1 MMSNP
6 EPDTP
11 QASSSVIKFP
21 SGDLLSIL
29 ALTVVGLMALLLQ
42 LYSQPYRNPFLSL
55 LSCSVGVIVAGS
67 FSVPL
72 LQKLKA
78 GQVIRED
85 GPESHLKKGGTP
97 TMGGVFVVPVGLLGS
112 LIWTGF
118 NPEVIGA
125 CLLTLGF
132 GIVGWLDD
140 WQILRYKSNKGISP
154 RTKLALQALSTLV
167 FCGWVGFVHPELTTV
182 NLPFNLVLP
191 LGILF
196 FLLIAFVLIGASNA
210 TNLTDGLDGLAGGTG
225 AIALMGVGYLI
236 AQGLSFNTYNGDLT
250 IFCTCMSGSYL
261 GFLWHNRNP
270 ARVFMGDTGSLA
282 LGGAIAA
289 ASILGNML
297 WGLLIVGAV
306 FIWEAISVILQVG
319 YYKATKDEQ
328 GKGKRL
334 FKMAPYHHHL
344 ELSGWSENQV
354 VGIFYIVQSLLV
366 AVAIALSLFSSAN

>member
-11 QASSSVIKFP
+11 QASSPVIKFP

-29 ALTVVGLMALLLQ
+29 ALVVVGLMALLMQ
-42 LYSQPYRNPFLSL
+42 LYIQPYRNLLLSL
-55 LSCSVGVIVAGS
+55 LSCSIGVIVAGS

-72 LQKLKA
+72 LQRLKA

-97 TMGGVFVVPVGLLGS
+97 TMGGVFVVPVGLLGA

-154 RTKLALQALSTLV
+154 RTKLALQALFTLV
-167 FCGWVGFVHPELTTV
+167 FCGWVGFTHPQLTTIY
-182 NLPFNLVLP
+182 LPFNLVLP

-225 AIALMGVGYLI
+225 AIALMGMGYLI
-236 AQGLSFNTYNGDLT
+236 AQGSSFNTYNGDLT

-270 ARVFMGDTGSLA
+270 ARVFMGDTGSLD
-282 LGGAIAA
+282 LGGEIAA

-366 AVAIALSLFSSAN
+366 AVAIALSLFSRAN